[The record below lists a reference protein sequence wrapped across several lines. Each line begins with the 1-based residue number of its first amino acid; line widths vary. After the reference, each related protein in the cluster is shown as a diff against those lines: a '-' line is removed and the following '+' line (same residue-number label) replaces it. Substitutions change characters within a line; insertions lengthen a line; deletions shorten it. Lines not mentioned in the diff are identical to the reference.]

1 MYEEGSV
8 IQYVFYKYPIQKCK
22 YPIHSIAKYPI
33 HSIAKY
39 PISHKNNCFS
49 GKPSYITISEQS
61 NIIGL
66 SQLT

>member
-22 YPIHSIAKYPI
+22 YPIHSM
-33 HSIAKY
+33 AKY